1 MKVYIKII
9 LISMLSMMLFSSC
22 ITKSWAQPKYFTN
35 HFENKDTGLSQLLDT
50 NGAFLLKYPTGF
62 EGYIIFFDNGLMCY
76 GGNDKE
82 KKNYSNISNNKS
94 VWGTYSINK
103 QDSIIDEQIIVDN
116 GIDGFKVN
124 RHFYK
129 IINRKQ
135 IQHIGYISYHNE
147 YIKQDYFGDYVP
159 APNRID
165 STNWLLKKKWF
176 WKKGAKK

>member
-22 ITKSWAQPKYFTN
+22 ITKSWAQPKWFTN
-35 HFENKDTGLSQLLDT
+35 QFENKDTGLSQLLDT
-50 NGAFLLKYPTGF
+50 DGAFKAK
-62 EGYIIFFDNGLMCY
+62 GYIIFFNNGLVCSS
-76 GGNDKE
+76 GGELPTKE
-82 KKNYSNISNNKS
+82 NAILQTPPLNKDNS
-94 VWGTYSINK
+94 IWGTYIVKDN
-103 QDSIIDEQIIVDN
+103 IIETQIIVDN
-116 GIDGFKVN
+116 GIDGFKAN

-135 IQHIGYISYHNE
+135 IQHVGYMSYHDKYFERE
-147 YIKQDYFGDYVP
+147 YLLDYVSV
-159 APNRID
+159 PNRMD